1 MFRSGIV
8 LSETNAQ
15 TSVGPM
21 GHVHTFYV
29 SKALRDKWSEQSES
43 DKGYYQVVG
52 M

>member
-21 GHVHTFYV
+21 GHVHTF
-29 SKALRDKWSEQSES
+29 LC
-43 DKGYYQVVG
+43 
-52 M
+52 